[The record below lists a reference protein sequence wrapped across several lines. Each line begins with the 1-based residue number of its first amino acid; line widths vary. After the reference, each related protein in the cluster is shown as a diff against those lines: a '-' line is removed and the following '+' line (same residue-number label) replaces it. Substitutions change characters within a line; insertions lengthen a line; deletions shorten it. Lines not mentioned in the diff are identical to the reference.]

1 MVYLLGYNEDTYA
14 RQRLDTWGDGLHLK
28 SRFFYLVIAYVV
40 FILFFNNILFYVTT
54 KETLVGNVEEQSVH
68 AASNL
73 RHSIDQYKISVK
85 YVEDL
90 VGQQLRMAAIAAK
103 ERLSPQA
110 EHVTNS
116 ELEQLSKE
124 LGVSHITLLQRQGN
138 DIVGVRSSDSK
149 EIGMSTKKWG
159 YWFTAFQQ
167 LLQHKDVS
175 IPEGQKLPHY
185 WSGPIEHAD
194 TDPSKIDK
202 WGYYYDGDTDYIIN
216 PYVEDI
222 QIKQYDK
229 LAGPD
234 LIMKKMIEDNP
245 GILEMT
251 GFNSNHFG
259 KPLKVSKSQ
268 SGQFYVS
275 LYDRPIPFGTYVYA
289 DRDRD
294 FENIKRAMEHIQ
306 PVTYTTVIQGKKVIK
321 SYIPVPSDS
330 ENQQLDYPYVIG
342 VVFDYHMIRDVL
354 QDQITKMAA
363 RIGILTVLSLILL
376 YFVFRMIGRNKDEAV
391 RVTQEA
397 YIDEVND
404 MFTTI
409 RGQRH
414 DFLNHV
420 QTIHT
425 FLQLKKYEDLHRYT
439 GELIG
444 DIRQTNDIIQIGHP
458 AIAAIVQSKLVIA
471 MDKKIDFRHEF
482 APFGNLNLGVK
493 SVDIVKIIGNL
504 VDNAFDEVNRLPVQ
518 ERWVELKGWYNA
530 GNLFISVSNPGR
542 VLDEEERRK
551 IFMPGYSTKESSE
564 HSGIGL
570 AVTKERVGYY
580 KGTITVESDEE
591 GTTFTVSMP
600 LQRFGI

>member
-1 MVYLLGYNEDTYA
+1 M
-14 RQRLDTWGDGLHLK
+14 HLK
-28 SRFFYLVIAYVV
+28 SRIFYLVIGYVI

-73 RHSIDQYKISVK
+73 RNSIDQYKTSVK
-85 YVEDL
+85 YVEDM
-90 VGQQLRMAAIAAK
+90 VGQQLRLAAITAK

-110 EHVTNS
+110 EHVTND
-116 ELEQLSKE
+116 ELEQISKE
-124 LGVSHITLLQRQGN
+124 LGVSHITLLQKQGD
-138 DIVGVRSSDSK
+138 DIIGVRSSDSK

-159 YWFTAFQQ
+159 YWYTAFLQ
-167 LLQHKDVS
+167 LLESGNVT

-202 WGYYYDGDTDYIIN
+202 WGYYYDGETDYIIN

-222 QIKQYDK
+222 QIKQYDR

-251 GFNSNHFG
+251 GFNYNHFG

-268 SGQFYVS
+268 SGQYFVS
-275 LYDRPIPFGTYVYA
+275 LYDRPIPFGTYMYE
-289 DRDRD
+289 DRERD
-294 FENIKRAMEHIQ
+294 IDNVRQALERNE
-306 PVTYTTVIQGKKVIK
+306 PVTYTTVVLGKKVIK
-321 SYIPVPSDS
+321 SYIPVPSDAD
-330 ENQQLDYPYVIG
+330 NQQLDYPYVIG

-354 QDQITKMAA
+354 EEQITTMAA
-363 RIGILTVLSLILL
+363 RIGFLTVLSLVLL

-425 FLQLKKYEDLHRYT
+425 FLQLKKYDDLHRYT

-458 AIAAIVQSKLVIA
+458 AIAAIVQSKLVTA

-482 APFGNLNLGVK
+482 APFGSLNLGVK

-504 VDNAFDEVNRLPVQ
+504 VDNAFDEVTRLPVH
-518 ERWVELKGWYNA
+518 ERWVELRGWYNA
-530 GNLFISVSNPGR
+530 GNLFISVRNPGR

-551 IFMPGYSTKESSE
+551 IFMPGYSTKNSGD

-570 AVTKERVGYY
+570 AVTKERVGSY
-580 KGTITVESDEE
+580 KGTITVESDIGQ
-591 GTTFTVSMP
+591 GTTFTVCMP